1 MMYNKNYYRG
11 LMAVCFLSLGSSA
24 FAVNKQDS
32 HSADTD
38 SIIVVPTDTLNSLS
52 GKTVSM
58 PVRVYGNRS
67 VQMDS
72 TTITKSG
79 DLRVS
84 AEEAILVISGT
95 EVELGGE
102 LQLNGALQYLVRFTY
117 DASGNRIRRELDS
130 SVK

>member
-1 MMYNKNYYRG
+1 MQNRTFLRG

-32 HSADTD
+32 PCVDTD
-38 SIIVVPTDTLNSLS
+38 SIIVVPTDTLNSVS
-52 GKTVSM
+52 GKTVTA
-58 PVRVYGNRS
+58 PVKVYGSRS
-67 VQMDS
+67 VQVDS
-72 TTITKSG
+72 TTVTKSG
-79 DLRVS
+79 NLRVS